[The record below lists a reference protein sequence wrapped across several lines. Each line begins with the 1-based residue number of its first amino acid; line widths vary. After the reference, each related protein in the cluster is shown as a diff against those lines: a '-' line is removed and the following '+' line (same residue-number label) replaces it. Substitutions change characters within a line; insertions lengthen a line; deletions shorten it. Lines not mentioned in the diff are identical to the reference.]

1 MPQSLFASRKLR
13 YTLTVLACIAAASIH
28 AQDQRR
34 LIDHLYLDISAG
46 LFVYDIDAGLIN
58 HQALGAVGYRLSPH
72 HAVGASWRGAGFTG
86 SYNREGFSGI
96 GLDYRL
102 SLPQRLIVKVGGGL
116 AISGSEGSDS
126 SEATYLGG
134 GRYGAL
140 TLDYRLRSGFTLGGW
155 VTGVRGTRFDNYNWD
170 WSVDDFVYSGE
181 VEEQLVVAGIQLG
194 WAWSRH
200 IW

>member
-1 MPQSLFASRKLR
+1 M
-13 YTLTVLACIAAASIH
+13 LACIAAASIH

-72 HAVGASWRGAGFTG
+72 HAVGASWRGAGITG

-116 AISGSEGSDS
+116 AISGREGSDS